1 MKSVTVVGAS
11 LAGVAAARALRDQG
25 FDGRITMIGDEVHLP
40 YDRPPLSKRF
50 LLGDESGLPLDID
63 GLDVDWRL
71 GHAATGLSGTT
82 VSTASGDI
90 SADAV
95 VIATGAAA
103 RRLPGTVGIDGIHV
117 LRSLDDARALRSS
130 LVSGV
135 RVTVV
140 GAGFIGSEVASTAL
154 GLGASVTVV
163 EASKTP
169 LARVFGSELGS
180 LIAGWHR
187 NAGAALLTGVS
198 VAGFVVEAGR
208 VRAVELADGSMIESD
223 VVVLGVG
230 SMPNVGWL
238 EGSGLEV
245 HGGVVTDQRGVTSNP
260 AVVAVG
266 DCAAVRDATGVIRRD
281 EHWTSAATRP
291 AVAVEALLTGGS
303 KRFTGLPYVWS
314 DQYAARIQF
323 AGHHGPDCVADI
335 VEGDPATGP
344 FVALYRNGD
353 HPVAV
358 LAVSSP
364 RSFGKW
370 RRQVVD
376 TSDLVT

>member
-40 YDRPPLSKRF
+40 YDRPPLSKSF
-50 LLGDESGLPLDID
+50 LLGDESALPLDID

-71 GHAATGLSGTT
+71 GCVATGLSGTT
-82 VSTASGDI
+82 VSTTSGDI
-90 SADAV
+90 GADAV

-103 RRLPGTVGIDGIHV
+103 CRLPGTVGIDGIHV

-130 LVSGV
+130 LSSGV

-140 GAGFIGSEVASTAL
+140 GAGFIGSEVASTAV

-238 EGSGLEV
+238 DGSGLEI
-245 HGGVVTDQRGVTSNP
+245 HGGVVTDQRGITANP

-266 DCAAVRDATGVIRRD
+266 DCAAVRDAAGVIRRD

-344 FVALYRNGD
+344 FVAIYRRD
-353 HPVAV
+353 DRPVAV

-376 TSDLVT
+376 TANLVT

>member
-11 LAGVAAARALRDQG
+11 LAGVCAARALRDQG

-40 YDRPPLSKRF
+40 YDRPPLSKSF
-50 LLGDESGLPLDID
+50 LLGDESGLPLDVA
-63 GLDVDWRL
+63 GLDVEWML
-71 GHAATGLSGTT
+71 GCAATGLSGTT
-82 VSTASGDI
+82 VSTTSGEVI
-90 SADAV
+90 ADAV

-103 RRLPGTVGIDGIHV
+103 CRLPGTEGVDGIHV
-117 LRSLDDARALRSS
+117 LRSLDDARSLRAS
-130 LVSGV
+130 LVPGA

-154 GLGASVTVV
+154 RLGASVTVI
-163 EASKTP
+163 EASNTP

-187 NAGAALLTGVS
+187 NAGATLRTGVA
-198 VAGFVVEAGR
+198 VAGFDVDSGR
-208 VRAVELADGSMIESD
+208 VRAVRLTDGTVVESD

-230 SMPNVGWL
+230 SVPNVGWL
-238 EGSGLEV
+238 EGAGLEIC
-245 HGGVVTDQRGVTSNP
+245 GGVVTDQRGVTANP
-260 AVVAVG
+260 SVIAVG
-266 DCAAVRDATGVIRRD
+266 DCAAVRDAAGAIRRD

-291 AVAVEALLTGGS
+291 AIAVEALLTGGS
-303 KRFTGLPYVWS
+303 TGFSGRPYVWS
-314 DQYAARIQF
+314 DQYDARIQF
-323 AGHHGPDCVADI
+323 AGHHDVDCIAEI

-344 FVALYRNGD
+344 FVALYRLGK

-370 RRQVVD
+370 RRQLVD
-376 TSDLVT
+376 TTNLVT

>member
-40 YDRPPLSKRF
+40 YDRPPLSKNF
-50 LLGDESGLPLDID
+50 LLGDESTLPLDVD
-63 GLDVDWRL
+63 DLDVDWML
-71 GHAATGLSGTT
+71 GCAATGLSGTT
-82 VSTASGDI
+82 VSTMAGEVT
-90 SADAV
+90 ADAV

-103 RRLPGTVGIDGIHV
+103 CRLPGTIGVDGIHV
-117 LRSLDDARALRSS
+117 LRSLDDARALRAC
-130 LVSGV
+130 LVPGV

-154 GLGASVTVV
+154 RLGASVTVV
-163 EASKTP
+163 EASDTP

-187 NAGAALLTGVS
+187 LAGASLLTGVA
-198 VAGFVVEAGR
+198 VAGFTVDAGR
-208 VRAVELADGSMIESD
+208 VRAVQLADGSVIESD

-230 SMPNVGWL
+230 SVPNVGWL
-238 EGSGLEV
+238 DGSGLEIS
-245 HGGVVTDQRGVTSNP
+245 GGVVTDRRGMTTNP
-260 AVVAVG
+260 SVLAVG
-266 DCAAVRDATGVIRRD
+266 DCAAVRDASTGALVRE

-291 AVAVEALLTGGS
+291 AIAIEALLTGGS
-303 KRFTGLPYVWS
+303 KGFTGLPYVWS
-314 DQYAARIQF
+314 DQYDARIQF
-323 AGHHGPDCVADI
+323 TGHHSPDCVAEI

-344 FVALYRNGD
+344 FVALYRHGE

-370 RRQVVD
+370 RRQLVD
-376 TSDLVT
+376 TA

>member
-25 FDGRITMIGDEVHLP
+25 FDGRITMIGDEVHRP
-40 YDRPPLSKRF
+40 YDRPPLSKAF
-50 LLGDESGLPLDID
+50 LLGDESAVS
-63 GLDVDWRL
+63 LDVDDLDLDWQL
-71 GHAATGLSGTT
+71 GCAATGLSGTT
-82 VSTASGDI
+82 VSTVSGDVT
-90 SADAV
+90 ADAV
-95 VIATGAAA
+95 VIATGASAI
-103 RRLPGTVGIDGIHV
+103 RLPGTIGVDGIHV
-117 LRSLDDARALRSS
+117 LRSLDDALALRSS
-130 LVSGV
+130 LVPGV

-154 GLGASVTVV
+154 RLGASVTVV
-163 EASKTP
+163 EASETP
-169 LARVFGSELGS
+169 LARVFGGELGS

-187 NAGAALLTGVS
+187 NAGATLLTGVS

-208 VRAVELADGSMIESD
+208 VRAVELADGTTIESD

-230 SMPNVGWL
+230 SVPNVGWL
-238 EGSGLEV
+238 DGSELEIC
-245 HGGVVTDQRGVTSNP
+245 GGVVTDQRGITSNP
-260 AVVAVG
+260 AVLAVG
-266 DCAAVRDATGVIRRD
+266 DCAAVRDAAGVIRRD

-323 AGHHGPDCVADI
+323 AGHHGPHCVAEI

-344 FVALYRNGD
+344 FVALYRHDN

-376 TSDLVT
+376 TANPMT

>member
-25 FDGRITMIGDEVHLP
+25 FDGRITMIGDEVHQP
-40 YDRPPLSKRF
+40 YDRPPLSKAF
-50 LLGDESGLPLDID
+50 LLGDESAVPLDVD
-63 GLDVDWRL
+63 DLDLDWRL
-71 GHAATGLSGTT
+71 GCAATGLSGTT
-82 VSTASGDI
+82 VSTVSGDVT
-90 SADAV
+90 ADAV
-95 VIATGAAA
+95 VIATGASAI
-103 RRLPGTVGIDGIHV
+103 RLPGTIGVDGIHV
-117 LRSLDDARALRSS
+117 LRSLDDALALRSS
-130 LVSGV
+130 LVPGV

-154 GLGASVTVV
+154 RLGASVTVV

-169 LARVFGSELGS
+169 LARVFGGELGS

-187 NAGAALLTGVS
+187 NAGATLLTGVS

-208 VRAVELADGSMIESD
+208 VRAVELADGSTIESD

-230 SMPNVGWL
+230 SVPNVDWL
-238 EGSGLEV
+238 DGAELEIC
-245 HGGVVTDQRGVTSNP
+245 GGVVTDQRGITSNP
-260 AVVAVG
+260 AVLAVG
-266 DCAAVRDATGVIRRD
+266 DCAAVRDAAGVIRRD

-303 KRFTGLPYVWS
+303 TRFTGLPYVWS

-323 AGHHGPDCVADI
+323 AGHHGPHCVAEI

-344 FVALYRNGD
+344 FVALYRHDN

-376 TSDLVT
+376 TANPTA

>member
-40 YDRPPLSKRF
+40 YDRPPLSKSF
-50 LLGDESGLPLDID
+50 LLGDESGLGLDID
-63 GLDVDWRL
+63 GLDVEWRL
-71 GHAATGLSGTT
+71 GCAATALSGTT
-82 VSTASGDI
+82 VSTASGEI

-103 RRLPGTVGIDGIHV
+103 CRLPGTVGIDGIHV
-117 LRSLDDARALRSS
+117 LRSLDNARALRSS
-130 LVSGV
+130 LTSGV

-140 GAGFIGSEVASTAL
+140 GAGFIGSEVASTAV

-187 NAGAALLTGVS
+187 SAGAELLTGVS

-230 SMPNVGWL
+230 SVPNVGWL
-238 EGSGLEV
+238 DGSGLDI
-245 HGGVVTDQRGVTSNP
+245 HGGVVTDQRGITANP

-266 DCAAVRDATGVIRRD
+266 DCAAVRDATGMIRRD

-303 KRFTGLPYVWS
+303 KEFTGLPYVWS

-323 AGHHGPDCVADI
+323 AGHHGPDCTADI
-335 VEGDPATGP
+335 VEGDPTTGP
-344 FVALYRNGD
+344 FVAVYRHND
-353 HPVAV
+353 RPVAV

-376 TSDLVT
+376 TSTLMT

>member
-25 FDGRITMIGDEVHLP
+25 FDGRITMIGDEVHQP
-40 YDRPPLSKRF
+40 YDRPPLSKAF
-50 LLGDESGLPLDID
+50 LLGDESAVS
-63 GLDVDWRL
+63 LDVDDLDLDWRL
-71 GHAATGLSGTT
+71 GCAATGLSGTT
-82 VSTASGDI
+82 VSTVSGDVT
-90 SADAV
+90 ADAV
-95 VIATGAAA
+95 VIATGASAI
-103 RRLPGTVGIDGIHV
+103 RLPGTIGVDGIHV
-117 LRSLDDARALRSS
+117 LRSLDDALALRSS
-130 LVSGV
+130 LVPGV

-154 GLGASVTVV
+154 RLGASVTVV

-169 LARVFGSELGS
+169 LARVFGGELGS

-198 VAGFVVEAGR
+198 VAGFVVAAGR
-208 VRAVELADGSMIESD
+208 VRAVELADGSTIESD

-230 SMPNVGWL
+230 SVPNVGWL
-238 EGSGLEV
+238 DGSELEIC
-245 HGGVVTDQRGVTSNP
+245 GGVVTDQRGITSNP
-260 AVVAVG
+260 AVLAVG
-266 DCAAVRDATGVIRRD
+266 DCAAVRDAAGVIRRD

-303 KRFTGLPYVWS
+303 KTFTGLPYVWS

-323 AGHHGPDCVADI
+323 AGHHGPHCVAEI

-344 FVALYRNGD
+344 FVALYRHDN

-376 TSDLVT
+376 TANPTA

>member
-1 MKSVTVVGAS
+1 MTVVGAS

-25 FDGRITMIGDEVHLP
+25 FDGRITMIGDEVYRP
-40 YDRPPLSKRF
+40 YDRPPLSKAF
-50 LLGDESGLPLDID
+50 LLGDESAVP
-63 GLDVDWRL
+63 LDVDDLDVHWQL
-71 GHAATGLSGTT
+71 GCAATGLSGTT
-82 VSTASGDI
+82 VSTVSGDVT
-90 SADAV
+90 SDAV
-95 VIATGAAA
+95 VIATGASAI
-103 RRLPGTVGIDGIHV
+103 RLPGTIGVDGIHV
-117 LRSLDDARALRSS
+117 LRSLDDALALRSS
-130 LVSGV
+130 LVPGV

-140 GAGFIGSEVASTAL
+140 GAGFIGSEVASTAV

-163 EASKTP
+163 EASKAP

-208 VRAVELADGSMIESD
+208 VRAVELADGTTIESD

-230 SMPNVGWL
+230 SVPNVGWL
-238 EGSGLEV
+238 DGSELEIC
-245 HGGVVTDQRGVTSNP
+245 GGVVTDQRGITSNP
-260 AVVAVG
+260 AVLAVG
-266 DCAAVRDATGVIRRD
+266 DCAAVRDAAGVIRRD

-323 AGHHGPDCVADI
+323 AGHHEPHCVAEI

-344 FVALYRNGD
+344 FVALYRQDN

-376 TSDLVT
+376 TANLVT